1 MLDDRPKRVDEV
13 IPTGIREL
21 DSLLGGGL
29 LEDSTLLVVY
39 ETASFGWFLAIEV
52 FRRLLSRGGFGVV
65 TNYSFPFLLLERYGN
80 VIHYD
85 VVREGRRAGWLYLT
99 FLEAH
104 WRQEA
109 YWHLCDT
116 GRDG

>member
-1 MLDDRPKRVDEV
+1 MSKDTPKRATEEV
-13 IPTGIREL
+13 VPTGIREL

-85 VVREGRRAGWLYLT
+85 VVREGEEGRLVVLDVFGSS
-99 FLEAH
+99 LEAGSLL
-104 WRQEA
+104 A
-109 YWHLCDT
+109 SM
-116 GRDG
+116 

>member
-85 VVREGRRAGWLYLT
+85 VVREGEEGRLVVLDVFGSS
-99 FLEAH
+99 LEAGSLL
-104 WRQEA
+104 A
-109 YWHLCDT
+109 SM
-116 GRDG
+116 